1 MGLLNNFQKNTPHNL
16 IEDVV
21 HSLSALFNTKQNFGA
36 WQKQL
41 GLRDYSNA
49 YSFQATV
56 EEITAD
62 LQYNIQ
68 HYEPRLQSP
77 QIKLISTVFPLC
89 FEISCQLQQKPQS
102 FYVYFN
108 QRAVHVKTQPL

>member
-16 IEDVV
+16 LEEVV
-21 HSLSALFNTKQNFGA
+21 NSLSALFNTKQNFGA

-49 YSFQATV
+49 HSLHATV

-62 LQYNIQ
+62 LQYNIK
-68 HYEPRLQSP
+68 HYEPRIKSP
-77 QIKLISTVFPLC
+77 QIKLISTTTPLC
-89 FEISCQLQQKPQS
+89 FEISCQLQQKPQH
-102 FYVYFN
+102 FYIYFN
-108 QRAVHVKTQPL
+108 QRAVHVKTHPL